1 MMTCHPLDD
10 LTVDQLGLAA
20 RACDVHR
27 QAQLRK
33 QEREPDN
40 LTLAADIRDLRLAS
54 DLLKQAQEALMFHE

>member
-10 LTVDQLGLAA
+10 MTAEQLGLAA

-27 QAQLRK
+27 QAQLRR

-40 LTLAADIRDLRLAS
+40 HALADDIRDLRLAS
-54 DLLKQAQEALMFHE
+54 DLLKQAQEQLMFRE

>member
-10 LTVDQLGLAA
+10 LTVEQLGLAA

-33 QEREPDN
+33 QEREPNNDS
-40 LTLAADIRDLRLAS
+40 LEADIRDLRLAS
-54 DLLKQAQEALMFHE
+54 DLLKQAQEQLMFRE